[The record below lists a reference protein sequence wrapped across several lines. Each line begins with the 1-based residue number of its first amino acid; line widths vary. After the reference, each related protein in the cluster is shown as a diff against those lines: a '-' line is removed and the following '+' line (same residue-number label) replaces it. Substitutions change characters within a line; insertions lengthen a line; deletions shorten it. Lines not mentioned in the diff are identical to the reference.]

1 MTIVVPRKA
10 AEDLYY
16 AIALA
21 LGSRSGFA
29 REAFAIGPGKKGG
42 PRGKSH
48 DNPGS
53 LDDIPLHKNGKPTGP
68 LNPKPK
74 PR

>member
-1 MTIVVPRKA
+1 VTIVVPRKA

-48 DNPGS
+48 DPDP
-53 LDDIPLHKNGKPTGP
+53 LDDIPPHKNGKPTGP
-68 LNPKPK
+68 PGPKPK